1 MRFSHGSNGVL
12 LGVVAPP
19 TLRLDLLAEKHL
31 GEDGELRLLLPVPTQ
46 IVDDARVD
54 DVGVEHTHGC
64 QVRVQRLAHED
75 RVRRQQLLQVLLHVD

>member
-31 GEDGELRLLLPVPTQ
+31 GEDGELRLLLPVPAQ
-46 IVDDARVD
+46 VVDDARVD
-54 DVGVEHTHGC
+54 DVRVHEAQRH
-64 QVRVQRLAHED
+64 QVVVKALKA
-75 RVRRQQLLQVLLHVD
+75 